1 MLFFF
6 YKLIGSL
13 IVPPGLFILILLGL
27 SITAR
32 RKPRRPKLSAA
43 LALFA
48 ILLYFMSTSI
58 GSRTITGPPE
68 ALYSRKLPSKDIPAA
83 VIVLAGGSSY
93 DDKGSSVQPGLYSL
107 ERIYSAVNLMSEREN
122 SGDILILSGGNVF
135 GANDRSE
142 AAALRDAAE
151 KMGFAG
157 RAILEEQSRTTA
169 ENIQYCAKILQEEDI
184 NRAIIVTN
192 AFHIPRAMRL
202 AEKHMPYIPAYPY
215 PSGRLTDPVLR
226 GYSSFLPNCGEA
238 NASCLGIKEWIG
250 IVTGKITGH
259 IKR

>member
-1 MLFFF
+1 MFFL

-43 LALFA
+43 LAFFA
-48 ILLYFMSTSI
+48 ILLYFISTPI
-58 GSRTITGPPE
+58 GSRTITGPLE
-68 ALYSRKLPSKDIPAA
+68 TLYSRKLPSKDIPAA

-107 ERIYSAVNLMSEREN
+107 ERIYAAVNLMREREN

-151 KMGFAG
+151 KMGFAD
-157 RAILEEQSRTTA
+157 RTILEEQSRTTA
-169 ENIQYCAKILQEEDI
+169 ENIQYCAKRLQEEDI

-202 AEKHMPYIPAYPY
+202 SEKHMPYIPAYPY
-215 PSGRLTDPVLR
+215 PSGRLTDPVIR
-226 GYSSFLPNCGEA
+226 GYSSFLPTCGDLMF
-238 NASCLGIKEWIG
+238 SCIG
-250 IVTGKITGH
+250 IREWAGIAASYLTRK
-259 IKR
+259 